1 MKMQTFQTLYLTI
14 KSKFKRICIFC
25 HIILLRMFNIIHLLK
40 SPSLDVAV
48 KKVESWRTVMAL
60 EVNLNIQSL
69 VGLFYLLHILA
80 ENAGDKVRNR

>member
-1 MKMQTFQTLYLTI
+1 MSVISYRGQESYENADISNTI
-14 KSKFKRICIFC
+14 ESKFKSICIFC

-60 EVNLNIQSL
+60 EVNL
-69 VGLFYLLHILA
+69 
-80 ENAGDKVRNR
+80 